1 MRSGVRGWP
10 QRLCAGRG
18 GGISHTGDSLLRR
31 LLGLGMMVIG
41 WRLSDDDDRMR
52 SRVRAMRS
60 RNARGRSVGRASC
73 SSALVSLLFGVVL
86 FSGVSNIVSAQFP
99 APVPSPFPDN
109 RPPRRT
115 PIPGTR
121 GPTETHRTPAPDLPV
136 YRGPNIFYGVCIKV
150 EEKLLTLEAYDKQ
163 IYRIHL
169 KRETKFFDDEDEIQ
183 RTSLHKG
190 DELRVEAQRGPKGFL
205 TAERVFRD
213 KKAPPEVL
221 ADSRED
227 RDKDPNKDPHKDAG
241 EPQNPPQPSVTIH
254 TSDPLGEH
262 EPVDEDDP
270 GPPKL
275 RRKSPEEAA
284 RIHKQRAANAE
295 RAANSPPPASRAT
308 LGERASLG
316 NSAPRTE
323 FPLPPVVRK
332 PDPLIEKVR
341 ENTLA
346 FAESL
351 PNFICRQIVARFEST
366 TRPADW
372 VAQDIIEAN
381 VAYEDGAESYQE
393 IKRNGKK
400 VKKKMEELDGAWSR
414 GEYGTVPRN
423 LFDPWTMAD
432 FKYRKYDSSTRP
444 KSKVYSFHVERE
456 RSNWQANVA
465 SASYVPEYKGSV
477 WIDET
482 TQRLVRIEM
491 QALNLPL
498 GFPLDTMELTI
509 DYAMIRIG
517 SQEYLLPAHSSIL
530 SCSRGSA
537 RCTWN
542 KIEFRNYRKFSS
554 ESFIFNTDSDV
565 SFDDKEAPGRDS
577 PSQEPAKQ

>member
-1 MRSGVRGWP
+1 MG
-10 QRLCAGRG
+10 
-18 GGISHTGDSLLRR
+18 
-31 LLGLGMMVIG
+31 
-41 WRLSDDDDRMR
+41 
-52 SRVRAMRS
+52 SRVRAVRS
-60 RNARGRSVGRASC
+60 RDARSRSVGRVSC
-73 SSALVSLLFGVVL
+73 SAVLVALLFAAA
-86 FSGVSNIVSAQFP
+86 SAIVSAQFP

-121 GPTETHRTPAPDLPV
+121 GRTETHRTPAPDLPP

-150 EEKLLTLEAYDKQ
+150 EEKLLTLEAHDKQ
-163 IYRIHL
+163 VYRIHL
-169 KRETKFFDDEDEIQ
+169 KRETKFFDGEDEIK

-190 DELRVEAQRGPKGFL
+190 DVLRVEAQRGPRGFL

-221 ADSRED
+221 ADSRG
-227 RDKDPNKDPHKDAG
+227 DPDKDPHKDAS
-241 EPQNPPQPSVTIH
+241 EPENASQPSATMH

-262 EPVDEDDP
+262 VPIDEDDP

-284 RIHKQRAANAE
+284 RIRGE

-316 NSAPRTE
+316 ISAPLTE
-323 FPLPPVVRK
+323 FPTPLSVRK

-381 VAYEDGAESYQE
+381 VAYEDGTESYQE

-423 LFDPWTMAD
+423 LFDPWTRAD

-444 KSKVYSFHVERE
+444 RSKVYSFHVERE
-456 RSNWQANVA
+456 RSSWQANVA

-482 TQRLVRIEM
+482 KQRLVRIEM

-509 DYAMIRIG
+509 DYAMVRIG

-537 RCTWN
+537 RCNWN

-577 PSQEPAKQ
+577 PSPEPENSPETQPEKQPAKP

>member
-1 MRSGVRGWP
+1 MWSWNTSGRG
-10 QRLCAGRG
+10 AGRA
-18 GGISHTGDSLLRR
+18 L
-31 LLGLGMMVIG
+31 
-41 WRLSDDDDRMR
+41 
-52 SRVRAMRS
+52 
-60 RNARGRSVGRASC
+60 C
-73 SSALVSLLFGVVL
+73 SAALVVLLFAAAPAIA
-86 FSGVSNIVSAQFP
+86 FAQFP

-115 PIPGTR
+115 PLPGTR
-121 GPTETHRTPAPDLPV
+121 GRTETHRTPAPDLPP
-136 YRGPNIFYGVCIKV
+136 YRGPNIFYGVFIKAD
-150 EEKLLTLEAYDKQ
+150 EKILTIEAYDKQ
-163 IYRIHL
+163 VYRIHL
-169 KRETKFFDDEDEIQ
+169 KRDTKFFDDEDEIQ

-190 DELRVEAQRGPKGFL
+190 DELRVEAQRGPRGFL

-221 ADSRED
+221 ADSRGEAAKTSD
-227 RDKDPNKDPHKDAG
+227 TNTDNDAG
-241 EPQNPPQPSVTIH
+241 EPASTPLPSATIH
-254 TSDPLGEH
+254 SSDPLSRH

-270 GPPKL
+270 GPPRL

-284 RIHKQRAANAE
+284 RIRRE
-295 RAANSPPPASRAT
+295 RAANSPPPAAEPPPADRAI
-308 LGERASLG
+308 LG

-323 FPLPPVVRK
+323 FPLPPAVRK

-346 FAESL
+346 FASSL
-351 PNFICRQIVARFEST
+351 PNFICRQIVARFVST
-366 TRPADW
+366 VRPADW
-372 VAQDIIEAN
+372 TAQDIIEAN

-400 VKKKMEELDGAWSR
+400 VKKKMDELDGAWSR

-423 LFDPWTMAD
+423 LFDPWTRAD
-432 FKYRKYDSSTRP
+432 FKYHRYDSSTRP
-444 KSKVYSFHVERE
+444 RSKVYSFHVERE
-456 RSNWQANVA
+456 RSSWQANVA

-477 WIDET
+477 WVDEA

-509 DYAMIRIG
+509 DYAMVRIG
-517 SQEYLLPAHSSIL
+517 SQEHLLPAYSSIL
-530 SCSRGSA
+530 SCFRSSTH
-537 RCTWN
+537 CTWN
-542 KIEFRNYRKFSS
+542 KIEFRNYRQFSS